1 MTRQTRRSRVRKYR
15 KTQKG
20 GLNIIRRSLLNW
32 GVPMSTI
39 TNRTQ
44 LMDAVENGDF
54 NKTIDCLMK
63 IVAGTPIVSIL
74 EEIRNF
80 KKWHITQESIDD
92 PINTP
97 LEQDNFDA
105 NLVKIESFCKKSNI
119 PHTNFTDPIACTL
132 AGITKRS
139 YREGTGP
146 SSLINPESNKNKQ
159 EIEDMVN
166 EYLKIKDD
174 YYILKKQE
182 PFMIELGKYQPE
194 VLDEYLHDINKKRR
208 ELLSIKESIEDMMK
222 NNTHPF
228 SLFDK
233 DSGIPNVYFKIVM
246 TSLHDELKKL
256 DSGVSKQI
264 ISEVTK
270 QTNGGKSA
278 LTFACLRPEPTLE
291 TYVTVYTLL
300 NLGNYNNGK
309 DGTDDLYRNGLNN
322 LTLVNDKEKNKA
334 GKFNSGP
341 ITMNYITKTR
351 NMSILNR
358 KTEVGSVQNA
368 IITLLY
374 IYSSDTIKT
383 AEVPSVYSNK
393 PDKPDLKMP
402 AITGF
407 NEAIRAIEAV
417 IGQEVRLPNTT
428 KMKPSVVILAHIM
441 RSLGNPKIPKIPVS
455 YDVKQMLDKIMQ
467 NPTAAKA
474 VSNFIIKYKLELE
487 LSQQAN
493 PPKLGVVAEQVAKI
507 ENRLRVT

>member
-1 MTRQTRRSRVRKYR
+1 
-15 KTQKG
+15 
-20 GLNIIRRSLLNW
+20 
-32 GVPMSTI
+32 MSTI

-54 NKTIDCLMK
+54 NKTIDCLTK

-80 KKWHITQESIDD
+80 KQWHITQESIDD

-105 NLVKIESFCKKSNI
+105 NLVKIESFCNKGNI

-139 YREGTGP
+139 YREGSGP

-182 PFMIELGKYQPE
+182 PFVKELGTEQPK
-194 VLDEYLHDINKKRR
+194 VFMALQHDINEKRE
-208 ELLSIKESIEDMMK
+208 ELLSIKERIEHIME

-256 DSGVSKQI
+256 NFEDSKKI

-368 IITLLY
+368 IITLLD
-374 IYSSDTIKT
+374 IYSLDTSKM
-383 AEVPSVYSNK
+383 AEVPPVSSNK
-393 PDKPDLKMP
+393 TDLKMH

-407 NEAIRAIEAV
+407 NEATRAIDEAV

-493 PPKLGVVAEQVAKI
+493 PPKLGVVAGMVAKI

>member
-1 MTRQTRRSRVRKYR
+1 
-15 KTQKG
+15 
-20 GLNIIRRSLLNW
+20 
-32 GVPMSTI
+32 MSTI

-54 NKTIDCLMK
+54 NKTIDCLTK

-80 KKWHITQESIDD
+80 KQWHITQESIDD

-97 LEQDNFDA
+97 LEKDKFDA
-105 NLVKIESFCKKSNI
+105 SLEKIDSFCKKGNI

-146 SSLINPESNKNKQ
+146 RSLINPESNKNKQ
-159 EIEDMVN
+159 EIEHIVN

-182 PFMIELGKYQPE
+182 PFVLELGKYQPE
-194 VLDEYLHDINKKRR
+194 VLDKYLPEINEKRR
-208 ELLSIKESIEDMMK
+208 ELESIKLSIEKMMK
-222 NNTHPF
+222 NNTRPF

-309 DGTDDLYRNGLNN
+309 EGTDGLYRNGLND

-351 NMSILNR
+351 NMSKLNIT
-358 KTEVGSVQNA
+358 TEVGSVQNA
-368 IITLLY
+368 IITLLD
-374 IYSSDTIKT
+374 IHSSDTRKT
-383 AEVPSVYSNK
+383 AEVPSVSSNK
-393 PDKPDLKMP
+393 TDLKMP

-417 IGQEVRLPNTT
+417 IGQEVGLPNTI
-428 KMKPSVVILAHIM
+428 KMKPSAVILAHIM
-441 RSLGNPKIPKIPVS
+441 RSLGNPEIPVS
-455 YDVKQMLDKIMQ
+455 DDEKQMLDKIMQ

-474 VSNFIIKYKLELE
+474 VGNFIIKYKGE
-487 LSQQAN
+487 LSQRAN
-493 PPKLGVVAEQVAKI
+493 PPKLGVVAEKVAKI
-507 ENRLRVT
+507 ENRLHGT